1 MGRPPPSSPEVPE
14 VPEEPKESGPM
25 RLEVR
30 TFGGLAERA
39 GLTTLIV
46 DLPDGCDVG
55 DLRRVV
61 AAQHPELAP
70 LMPRVAVSVDL
81 ELAADAT
88 VLDGSQE
95 VALLPPVAGG
105 AGGDG
110 EPDVAPDG
118 SDEDVAAPLTVTGL
132 VHGPIDVDGTLTRI
146 GAPDVGA
153 IVSFLG
159 TVRDHAEDLPGVVR
173 LVYSAYEPMAER
185 ELASI
190 ATEIRAAHPDVRGL
204 ALLHAL
210 GALDVGA
217 HTILVAA
224 SSPHRAEA
232 FDACREALEAIKVR
246 VPVFKR
252 EITADGAHRW
262 VGLPDA
268 ERSPS

>member
-1 MGRPPPSSPEVPE
+1 
-14 VPEEPKESGPM
+14 M

-39 GLTTLIV
+39 GLATLV
-46 DLPDGCDVG
+46 VELPDGADVAL
-55 DLRRVV
+55 LRRVV

-81 ELAADAT
+81 ELADDAT
-88 VLDGSQE
+88 VLTPGTE

-105 AGGDG
+105 SDA
-110 EPDVAPDG
+110 DVTGAHD
-118 SDEDVAAPLTVTGL
+118 DAAARTVTGL
-132 VHGPIDVDGTLTRI
+132 VHGPLDIEGTVARI

-153 IVSFLG
+153 VVTFLG
-159 TVRDHAEDLPGVVR
+159 TVRDHAEDLDGVVR
-173 LVYSAYEPMAER
+173 LEYSAYEEMAAR
-185 ELASI
+185 ELALI
-190 ATEIRAAHPDVRGL
+190 ADEIRAAHPEVRGL

-210 GALDVGA
+210 GELAVGA

-232 FDACREALEAIKVR
+232 FAACRDALEAVKER

-252 EITADGAHRW
+252 EVTADGAHRW
-262 VGLPDA
+262 VGLPDTPA
-268 ERSPS
+268 

>member
-1 MGRPPPSSPEVPE
+1 
-14 VPEEPKESGPM
+14 M

-39 GLTTLIV
+39 GLTTLV
-46 DLPDGCDVG
+46 VELPEGADVAM
-55 DLRRVV
+55 LRRVV

-81 ELAADAT
+81 ELAGDAD
-88 VLDGSQE
+88 VLVAGAE

-105 AGGDG
+105 SDADG
-110 EPDVAPDG
+110 TDG
-118 SDEDVAAPLTVTGL
+118 SAADGVPTRTVTGL
-132 VHGPIDVDGTLTRI
+132 VHGSLDVDATLARI

-153 IVSFLG
+153 VVSFLG
-159 TVRDHAEDLPGVVR
+159 TVRDHAEDLDGVVR
-173 LVYSAYEPMAER
+173 LEYSAYEEMAER
-185 ELASI
+185 ELAVI
-190 ATEIRAAHPDVRGL
+190 AREIRAAHPEVRGL

-210 GALDVGA
+210 GELEVGA

-232 FDACREALEAIKVR
+232 FAACRDALEAVKER

-252 EITADGAHRW
+252 EVTADGAHRW
-262 VGLPDA
+262 VGLPG
-268 ERSPS
+268 EPG